1 MVKSMYGD
9 NSKFKIML
17 ILKEARRYMGRKAR
31 TQVTLFLH
39 CFIPL
44 TITKAG
50 LGKRQDLT
58 ELAGEQAFT
67 AIFLYRSACWKY
79 VVKKKNT
86 RKQSYVRGRK
96 DCSGR

>member
-1 MVKSMYGD
+1 
-9 NSKFKIML
+9 
-17 ILKEARRYMGRKAR
+17 MGRKAR

-79 VVKKKNT
+79 VVKKNT
-86 RKQSYVRGRK
+86 PENSHMLGEEKIAVE
-96 DCSGR
+96 DNNIL